1 MFRSLIGVDDGNVLS
16 TYFLIAWWTP
26 NASPISKRANV
37 SRFNYWKIGDEDR
50 RNLDLVDIRW

>member
-1 MFRSLIGVDDGNVLS
+1 MMEMFYLLI
-16 TYFLIAWWTP
+16 FLIAWWTS